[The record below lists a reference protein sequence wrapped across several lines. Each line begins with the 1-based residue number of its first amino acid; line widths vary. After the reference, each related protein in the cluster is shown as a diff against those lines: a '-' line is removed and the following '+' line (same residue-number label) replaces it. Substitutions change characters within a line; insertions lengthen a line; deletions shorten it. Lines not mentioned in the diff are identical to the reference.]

1 LAEAMAACNN
11 AQLGDGGE
19 PSGDATELAMLQA
32 ARRLGAAT
40 DAAAAADRRHRE
52 FHFDPVLKLMSTIDR
67 RDGSLVVH
75 TKGAPEAVLPRC
87 RLRAEADGGTA
98 PLGPDE
104 ERRLE
109 TLVDGYANQGLRVLA
124 VAERLLGDG
133 APQRR
138 EEAERDL
145 VLLGLVAM
153 IDPPRA
159 EVPAAVARCHQAGIR
174 IVVVTG
180 DHGLT
185 ASAIARRIGIAR
197 GEPKVVTEEELD
209 RMSEPE
215 LDRLLA
221 GEEELIFARATPEA
235 KLRIA
240 DALRAEGHTVAMTGD
255 GVNDAPA
262 LRRADI
268 GIAMGRSGTDV
279 AREAAT
285 MVLTDDNFA
294 TIVAAVAAGRRIYDN
309 IRKFIVY
316 IFAHTTP
323 EVTPFIVFAL
333 AGGAVPLP
341 LTILQL
347 LAFDV
352 GTETLPAL
360 ALGQERAEP
369 GIMDRPPRPRSQSII
384 TGAMLARAW
393 LFLGLIAAA
402 LQMGAFFYVLLKAGW
417 HPGDPVGAGD
427 PLHHAYLQATTMTFL
442 SMVVAQI
449 GTAFASR
456 TERASLRSIGVFSNR
471 MLLWG
476 IAFELALAA
485 VLVYTPIFH
494 ELLATA
500 ALPAEDLLILL
511 PFPFVVWGADELR
524 RYLAR
529 RAEARRVSSGELS

>member
-1 LAEAMAACNN
+1 MAACNN
-11 AQLGDGGE
+11 ARLDEGE
-19 PSGDATELAMLQA
+19 PSGDATELAMLAA
-32 ARRLGAAT
+32 ARQLGM
-40 DAAAAADRRHRE
+40 DAAGAEDGRRRE
-52 FHFDPVLKLMSTIDR
+52 FHFDPVLKLMSTVDER
-67 RDGSLVVH
+67 NGSLALH
-75 TKGAPEAVLPRC
+75 TKGAPEAVLPLCTRVAGDET
-87 RLRAEADGGTA
+87 AEELDGDA
-98 PLGPDE
+98 RE
-104 ERRLE
+104 EIVAR
-109 TLVDGYANQGLRVLA
+109 VDSYAEEGLRVLA
-124 VAERLLGDG
+124 VAERPLAGDK
-133 APQRR
+133 AQTR

-145 VLLGLVAM
+145 TLLGLVAM
-153 IDPPRA
+153 IDPPRP
-159 EVPAAVARCHQAGIR
+159 EVATAVERCHRAGIR
-174 IVVVTG
+174 VIVVTG

-185 ASAIARRIGIAR
+185 AAAIARRIGIAR
-197 GEPKVVTEEELD
+197 GEPTVVTEEELD
-209 RMSEPE
+209 RLDEAA

-221 GEEELIFARATPEA
+221 EEKELIFARATPEA

-240 DALRAEGHTVAMTGD
+240 DALRAEGHVVAMTGD

-268 GIAMGRSGTDV
+268 GVAMGRSGTDV

-323 EVTPFIVFAL
+323 EVTPFLVFAL

-369 GIMDRPPRPRSQSII
+369 GIMERGPRARSQGII

-393 LFLGLIAAA
+393 LFLGLIAAV
-402 LQMGAFFYVLLKAGW
+402 LEMVAFFYVLLKAGW
-417 HPGDPVGAGD
+417 RPNDSVESGD
-427 PLHHAYLQATTMTFL
+427 PLHHAYQQATTMTFL
-442 SMVVAQI
+442 AMVVAQI
-449 GTAFASR
+449 GTAFAAR

-471 MLLWG
+471 LLLAG

-485 VLVYTPIFH
+485 IFVYVPLFQD
-494 ELLATA
+494 LLGTA
-500 ALPAEDLLILL
+500 ALPARDLLILL

-524 RYLAR
+524 RYLL
-529 RAEARRVSSGELS
+529 RVRSVGGDAAAHAAGRG